1 MESVSDT
8 IIKEDLIVDRKR
20 WHMKYTKLENNNQKN
35 MKEKRRVK
43 YIDMVKGITILCIAL
58 YHIVAPGI
66 IRNVL
71 AGICA
76 VMFFSF
82 FFYSGYLYTPGKDK
96 VKRSIGK
103 RAKGLLLPFVTYA
116 IPFWIIGSVVLILQ
130 GKETIMDALC
140 CLRNF
145 FAGSIWN
152 RTIQDY
158 LGWDYHHLGSNYP
171 FLADFWFLI
180 AMFLASVLFI
190 ILREKVCKSV
200 KSIIITVVI
209 MLLITGVLRGLSISL
224 PYNLQL
230 IPFWTA
236 IILMG
241 NVFREGNVL
250 GKLKGLSAW
259 ILGIVVS
266 VLGIGIS
273 VYLGWGKNLFRG
285 GFDKP
290 EVVTMIVLFCLGIV
304 TTWGIS
310 VLCKQM
316 EDSGINISKIAYF
329 GSHSIFIYMYHYFI
343 AWLISM
349 FTGFSIR
356 YDENNVTASTL
367 SISIVLAIVSIAL
380 SILISVVFDKIKLKK
395 HR

>member
-1 MESVSDT
+1 MESEGDT

-103 RAKGLLLPFVTYA
+103 RAKGLLLPFVKYS
-116 IPFWIIGSVVLILQ
+116 IPLWATGSVVLILQ
-130 GKETIMDALC
+130 GKETIVDALC

-145 FAGSIWN
+145 FVGSIWN
-152 RTIQDY
+152 RTIQDWFE
-158 LGWDYHHLGSNYP
+158 WDYHHLGKYYP
-171 FLADFWFLI
+171 FLADFWFLL
-180 AMFLASVLFI
+180 ALFLASVLFI
-190 ILREKVCKSV
+190 ILREKICKSI
-200 KSIIITVVI
+200 KTILITIAI
-209 MLLITGVLRGLSISL
+209 MLFITGLLRGFSISL

-259 ILGIVVS
+259 IFGIVVS

-285 GFDKP
+285 EFDNP

-316 EDSGINISKIAYF
+316 EDSGINISKIAYI

-380 SILISVVFDKIKLKK
+380 SILIALGADILKK
-395 HR
+395 KKLA